1 MLKITEQYIPK
12 GNQNRPAHPMSPK
25 YITIH
30 DTGNASKGAGAKNHA
45 IYAGRGV
52 NEVGY
57 HFVVDDKNIYQ
68 LLPLT
73 ENAWHAGDGGS
84 GTGNRQSIAIEIC
97 ENPESNRTTA
107 EKNAQQL
114 AAYLMK
120 KYGIPTS
127 NIKQHHDWNGK
138 NCPHII
144 RARKNGW
151 NDFIAAIKKEYE
163 ALVNPS
169 PTKPSTGGKI
179 EKGDIVNFA
188 GGKVYASSTATA
200 ATSTR
205 GASKCKVTA
214 TAPNA
219 KHPFHCISEDGKGVY
234 GWVDAAAVGAA
245 SGGSDAKPKNLY
257 AKGRAIRL
265 SNTVLYGSASAKTA
279 AGRKTGTYYLY
290 DGVEI
295 SGRYRITTSAANCG
309 KTPTGNYVTGYI
321 NKSDIR

>member
-12 GNQNRPAHPMSPK
+12 GNKNRPAHPMSPK

-30 DTGNASKGAGAKNHA
+30 DTGNASKGSGAKNHA

-151 NDFIAAIKKEYE
+151 NDFIAAVKREYE
-163 ALVNPS
+163 ALADPA
-169 PTKPSTGGKI
+169 PTKPSGNGTI
-179 EKGDIVNFA
+179 AVGDIVQFA
-188 GGKVYASSTATA
+188 GGKVYASSTAAQA
-200 ATSTR
+200 ASTR

-214 TAPNA
+214 TVPGA
-219 KHPFHCISEDGKGVY
+219 KHPFHLISEDGKGVY
-234 GWVDAAAVGAA
+234 GWVDAAAVGQG
-245 SGGSDAKPKNLY
+245 GGSAPANPY
-257 AKGRAIRL
+257 
-265 SNTVLYGSASAKTA
+265 A
-279 AGRKTGTYYLY
+279 AGRKIALSNAPLYASSTAKNAARKLSGTYYLY
-290 DGVEI
+290 DGKMFN
-295 SGRYRITTSAANCG
+295 GRYRITPRADMVG
-309 KTPTGNYVTGYI
+309 KMPTGNYVTGYI
-321 NKSDIR
+321 GQADIR

>member
-12 GNQNRPAHPMSPK
+12 GNKNRPAHPMSPK

-151 NDFIAAIKKEYE
+151 NDFIAAVKREYE
-163 ALVNPS
+163 ALADPA
-169 PTKPSTGGKI
+169 PTKPSGNGTI
-179 EKGDIVNFA
+179 AVGDIVQFA
-188 GGKVYASSTATA
+188 GGKVYASSTAAQA
-200 ATSTR
+200 ASTR

-214 TAPNA
+214 TVPGA
-219 KHPFHCISEDGKGVY
+219 KHPFHLISEDGKGVY
-234 GWVDAAAVGAA
+234 GWVDAAAVGQG
-245 SGGSDAKPKNLY
+245 GGSAPANPY
-257 AKGRAIRL
+257 
-265 SNTVLYGSASAKTA
+265 A
-279 AGRKTGTYYLY
+279 AGRKIALSNAPLYASSTAKNAARKLSGTYYLY
-290 DGVEI
+290 DGKMFN
-295 SGRYRITTSAANCG
+295 GRYRITPRADMVG
-309 KTPTGNYVTGYI
+309 KMPTGNYVTGYI
-321 NKSDIR
+321 GQADIR

>member
-245 SGGSDAKPKNLY
+245 SSGNPAPADPY
-257 AKGRAIRL
+257 
-265 SNTVLYGSASAKTA
+265 A
-279 AGRKTGTYYLY
+279 AGRKIALKEAPLYASATTDQVSSRISGSYYLY
-290 DGVEI
+290 DGKSF
-295 SGRYRITTSAANCG
+295 SGRYRITPRADMVG
-309 KTPTGNYVTGYI
+309 KTPVGSNVTGYV

>member
-120 KYGIPTS
+120 TYGIPTS

-151 NDFIAAIKKEYE
+151 NDFIAAVKREYE
-163 ALVNPS
+163 ALADPA
-169 PTKPSTGGKI
+169 PTKPSGNGTI
-179 EKGDIVNFA
+179 AVGDIVQFA
-188 GGKVYASSTATA
+188 GGKVYASSTAAQA
-200 ATSTR
+200 ASTR

-214 TAPNA
+214 TVPGA
-219 KHPFHCISEDGKGVY
+219 KHPFHLISEDGKGVY
-234 GWVDAAAVGAA
+234 GWVDAAAVGQG
-245 SGGSDAKPKNLY
+245 GGSAPANPY
-257 AKGRAIRL
+257 
-265 SNTVLYGSASAKTA
+265 A
-279 AGRKTGTYYLY
+279 AGRKIALSNAPLYASSTAKNAARKLSGTYYLY
-290 DGVEI
+290 DGKMFN
-295 SGRYRITTSAANCG
+295 GRYRITPRADMVG
-309 KTPTGNYVTGYI
+309 KMPTGNYVTGYI
-321 NKSDIR
+321 GQADIR

>member
-30 DTGNASKGAGAKNHA
+30 GTGNASKGAGAKNHA

-151 NDFIAAIKKEYE
+151 NDFIAAVKREYE
-163 ALVNPS
+163 ALADPA
-169 PTKPSTGGKI
+169 PTKPSGNGTI
-179 EKGDIVNFA
+179 AVGDIVQFA
-188 GGKVYASSTATA
+188 GGKVYASSTAAQA
-200 ATSTR
+200 ASTR

-214 TAPNA
+214 TVPGA
-219 KHPFHCISEDGKGVY
+219 KHPFHLISEDGKGVY
-234 GWVDAAAVGAA
+234 GWVDAAAVGQG
-245 SGGSDAKPKNLY
+245 GGSAPANPY
-257 AKGRAIRL
+257 
-265 SNTVLYGSASAKTA
+265 A
-279 AGRKTGTYYLY
+279 AGRKIALSNAPLYASSTAKNAARKLSGTYYLY
-290 DGVEI
+290 DGKMFN
-295 SGRYRITTSAANCG
+295 GRYRITPRADMVG
-309 KTPTGNYVTGYI
+309 KMPTGNYVTGYI
-321 NKSDIR
+321 GQADIR

>member
-245 SGGSDAKPKNLY
+245 SSGNPAPADPY
-257 AKGRAIRL
+257 
-265 SNTVLYGSASAKTA
+265 A
-279 AGRKTGTYYLY
+279 AGRKIALKEAPLYASATTDQVSSRISGSYYLY
-290 DGVEI
+290 DGKSF
-295 SGRYRITTSAANCG
+295 SGRYRITLRADMVG
-309 KTPTGNYVTGYI
+309 KTPVGSNVTGYV

>member
-151 NDFIAAIKKEYE
+151 NDFIAAVKREYE
-163 ALVNPS
+163 ALADPA
-169 PTKPSTGGKI
+169 PTKPSGNGTI
-179 EKGDIVNFA
+179 AVGDIVQFA
-188 GGKVYASSTATA
+188 GGKVYASSTAAQA
-200 ATSTR
+200 ASTR

-214 TAPNA
+214 TVPGA
-219 KHPFHCISEDGKGVY
+219 KHPFHLISEDGKGVY
-234 GWVDAAAVGAA
+234 GWVDAAAVGQG
-245 SGGSDAKPKNLY
+245 GGSAPANPY
-257 AKGRAIRL
+257 
-265 SNTVLYGSASAKTA
+265 A
-279 AGRKTGTYYLY
+279 AGRKIALSNAPLYASSTAKNAVRKLSGTYYLY
-290 DGVEI
+290 DGKMFN
-295 SGRYRITTSAANCG
+295 GRYRITPRADMVG
-309 KTPTGNYVTGYI
+309 KMPTGNYVTGYI
-321 NKSDIR
+321 GQADIR

>member
-151 NDFIAAIKKEYE
+151 NDFIAAVKREYE
-163 ALVNPS
+163 ALADPA
-169 PTKPSTGGKI
+169 PTKPSGNGTI
-179 EKGDIVNFA
+179 AVGDIVQFA
-188 GGKVYASSTATA
+188 GGKVYASSTAAQA
-200 ATSTR
+200 ASTR

-214 TAPNA
+214 TVPGA
-219 KHPFHCISEDGKGVY
+219 KHPFHLISEDGKGVY
-234 GWVDAAAVGAA
+234 GWVDAAAVGQG
-245 SGGSDAKPKNLY
+245 GGSAPANPY
-257 AKGRAIRL
+257 
-265 SNTVLYGSASAKTA
+265 A
-279 AGRKTGTYYLY
+279 AGRKIALSNAPLYASSTAKNAARKLSGTYYLY
-290 DGVEI
+290 DGKMFN
-295 SGRYRITTSAANCG
+295 GRYRITPRADMVG
-309 KTPTGNYVTGYI
+309 KMPTGNYVTGYI
-321 NKSDIR
+321 GQADIR